1 MRENNQI
8 FKVATFNLLNLVL
21 PNHYYYGNKVYSEA
35 DFAKKKEWLNL
46 QFENMSAD
54 LVGFQEVFH
63 QEALVEVLR
72 ENPLYNKGKSQL
84 VCARPNGERP
94 AVGLLSRFPIVDWA
108 AIEDLPDLLEIDGK
122 PLPIDKFSRPVLKA
136 RVRLND
142 GLDVVVFVAHLKSKR
157 PSFADGADVEDPL
170 ELAQGQAASLMI
182 RAAEALGL
190 RKLLLAE
197 LQDRNCPVILMG
209 DFNDT
214 HTAVTT
220 QLLSGQPPF
229 RFLPLNKKLQ
239 QWDVLLYHVKDIQ
252 ARLSYTDTYY
262 THIHNGHHE
271 SLDHIMVSQELV
283 QENPNHVGRVGYVR
297 VLNDHLVDSTLSD
310 ERMPFWKSD
319 HAQVVA
325 SIEMRQALK
334 RIGSHSAQEIA
345 APTEEDTNKAEK
357 PD

>member
-1 MRENNQI
+1 MRDNNQM
-8 FKVATFNLLNLVL
+8 FKVGTFNLLNLVL
-21 PNHYYYGNKVYSEA
+21 PNYYYYGKKVYSDEE
-35 DFAKKKEWLNL
+35 FAQKKDWLNL
-46 QFENMSAD
+46 QLGNMGAD
-54 LVGFQEVFH
+54 LVGFQEIFH
-63 QEALVEVLR
+63 QEALVQVLR
-72 ENPLYNKGKSQL
+72 DNPLYNKGKSQL
-84 VCARPNGERP
+84 VCARANGERP
-94 AVGLLSRFPIVDWA
+94 AVGLVSRFPILDWA
-108 AIEDLPDLLEIDGK
+108 AIEDLPEPLEIDGK
-122 PLPIDKFSRPVLKA
+122 PLPIEKFSRPVLKA

-157 PSFADGADVEDPL
+157 PVFADDADTDDPL
-170 ELAQGQAASLMI
+170 DLAQAQAASLMV

-197 LQDRNCPVILMG
+197 LKGRDCPVILMG

-220 QLLSGQPPF
+220 QLISGEPPF
-229 RFLPLNKKLQ
+229 RFLPLSKKLD

-283 QENPNHVGRVGYVR
+283 QENPKHVGRVGYVR
-297 VLNDHLVDSTLSD
+297 VFNDHLVDSTLSD

-334 RIGSHSAQEIA
+334 RLGS
-345 APTEEDTNKAEK
+345 DTV
-357 PD
+357 